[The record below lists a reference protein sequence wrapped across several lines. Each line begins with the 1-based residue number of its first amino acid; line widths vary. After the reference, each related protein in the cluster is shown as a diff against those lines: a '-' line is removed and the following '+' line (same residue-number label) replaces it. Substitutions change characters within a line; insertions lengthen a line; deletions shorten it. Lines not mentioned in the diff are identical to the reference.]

1 MTTYTKGF
9 DVRVTAASFYNNIY
23 GENNK
28 LNRQLFDV
36 NKQISSGLKIQY
48 SHENPGIFADTLRLD
63 DEIATLNQAKTSA
76 QSAYKLSTQTDTA
89 VGEIVK
95 TLESMKVKMI
105 SAANDSQSD
114 ASLQAIAKE
123 LRGIQDHL
131 KALANTSINGQYIFS
146 GTSTSTKPIDA
157 NGNYQGNDKDIYAF
171 LGSGI
176 QQKHNISGTQLF
188 LGQENGVQRSI
199 TTNVSQASLTDLY
212 PDIMQDPSI
221 SRSLA
226 KETYVSGSNTIRD
239 LMGDTDSSATNDVA
253 KTAFFYLQGTRSDGT
268 SFKSK
273 IGMTMT
279 DTVDNLMNKIALA
292 YDVNQLN
299 PSADNVNVTMN
310 AHGQIE
316 ITDNQKGSSK
326 LDFHIVGAI
335 DFDPAGVDTADVS
348 NIDSLGI
355 GTTDFQ
361 TAAITTPGL
370 FLKEF
375 IKSGNNYATGSVPA
389 GGALPAG
396 GVVINGQDIGA
407 VAVLAGDTN
416 DAFLD
421 AINAKSRVTGVVA
434 THNAAGQIVLN
445 SNTGEDIVISGTDNG
460 AISGLSNN
468 SYNLGSLQYDKALF
482 KSEGSK
488 LVSNVSQ
495 VVKLDNS
502 YATESTLLTA
512 VGSGVS
518 LNGSVIKLQGN
529 DVNGN
534 AFDLEVNLLNAGST
548 VTINNAQGVVAGVF
562 NLEDA
567 AGSATAAENVT
578 YRQLMDVLNM
588 ATTNKLPVA
597 LSSLTYT
604 QAINDANSL
613 GSVNLDATGHII
625 FQDKFNPSTPASIAM
640 YDNTSGA
647 YPAAVN
653 VVSSGSAM
661 VFNANNALTI
671 GDPNNDFFTQIESMI
686 QSVEQGKKR
695 PDGRDSLDPRNVG
708 VQNSIHMLDLLTEH
722 VSRTQT
728 EAGSYSQVLD
738 LTVNRADLLI
748 VSTKTLRSDV
758 IDTDIAEATLKMQQL
773 SLNYQALLSN
783 ISKVSKLSLVNYL

>member
-1 MTTYTKGF
+1 M
-9 DVRVTAASFYNNIY
+9 RVTASSFYNNIY

-48 SHENPGIFADTLRLD
+48 SHEDPGIFIDTLRLD
-63 DEIATLNQAKTSA
+63 NEIATLSQTRSSA
-76 QSAYKLSTQTDTA
+76 QNAYKQSAQTDTA

-95 TLESMKVKMI
+95 TLESMKVKMLN
-105 SAANDSQSD
+105 AANDSQSD

-123 LRGIQDHL
+123 LRGIQNHL
-131 KALANTSINGQYIFS
+131 KALANTSINGQYVFS
-146 GTSTSTKPIDA
+146 GTSTGTKPIDA
-157 NGNYQGNDKDIYAF
+157 SGVYQGNDKDIYAF

-176 QQKHNISGTQLF
+176 KQKYNVSGTQLF
-188 LGQENGVQRSI
+188 LGQESSVQRTI
-199 TTNVSQASLTDLY
+199 TSNIGQLSVTDLY

-221 SRSLA
+221 PRTLG
-226 KETYVSGSNTIRD
+226 KEIYISGENTMRD
-239 LMGDTDSSATNDVA
+239 LMGDSDTSSTNDIA
-253 KTAFFYLQGTRSDGT
+253 KAAFFYLQGTRSDGT

-273 IGMTMT
+273 IAMNMT
-279 DTVDNLMNKIALA
+279 DTVDDLMTKIALA
-292 YDVNQLN
+292 YDINQLN
-299 PSADNVNVTMN
+299 PSADNVRVSMN
-310 AHGQIE
+310 SHGQIE

-326 LDFHIVGAI
+326 LDFHMVGAI
-335 DFDPAGVDTADVS
+335 DFDPAGVDTADVT
-348 NIDSLGI
+348 NIDALEI
-355 GTTDFQ
+355 GTTDFL

-375 IKSGNNYATGSVPA
+375 IKSGNNYVTGAAPA

-396 GVVINGQDIGA
+396 GVIINGQDIGA
-407 VAVLAGDTN
+407 VAVLPGDTD
-416 DAFLD
+416 DALLD
-421 AINAKSRVTGVVA
+421 AINAKSKFTGVIA
-434 THNAAGQIVLN
+434 THDSAGQIVLN
-445 SNTGEDIVISGTDNG
+445 SNTGLDIAVSGTDNG
-460 AISGLSNN
+460 VISGLSNN
-468 SYNLGSLQYDKALF
+468 TYNLGSLQYDRVLF
-482 KSEGSK
+482 KTDGPK

-495 VVKLDNS
+495 IVKSDNS
-502 YATESTLLTA
+502 YATPSTLLTA
-512 VGSGVS
+512 VASGVS
-518 LNGSVIKLQGN
+518 LNGSIIKLQGN

-534 AFDLEVNLLNAGST
+534 AFDLEINLLTAGST
-548 VTINNAQGVVAGVF
+548 VTINNAQGVAAGTSF
-562 NLEDA
+562 DLEDA
-567 AGSATAAENVT
+567 TGNPTPADSVT

-597 LSSLTYT
+597 LTYA

-613 GSVNLDATGHII
+613 GSVNIDQTGHIV
-625 FQDKFNPSTPASIAM
+625 FFDKFSPTTSASIAM
-640 YDNTSGA
+640 YDNTSNI
-647 YPAAVN
+647 YSAAAN

-686 QSVEQGKKR
+686 KSVEEGKKR
-695 PDGRDSLDPRNVG
+695 PIGTDSLDPRNIG

-722 VSRTQT
+722 VSRKQT

-738 LTVNRADLLI
+738 LTVNRSELLI
-748 VSTKTLRSDV
+748 VNTMTLRSDV

>member
-1 MTTYTKGF
+1 MNLHKGF
-9 DVRVTAASFYNNIY
+9 DVRVTANSYFNNIY

-48 SHENPGIFADTLRLD
+48 SHENPGIFIDTLRLD
-63 DEIATLNQAKTSA
+63 DEIATLNQTKTSA
-76 QSAYKLSTQTDTA
+76 QNAYKLSTQTDTA
-89 VGEIVK
+89 IGEIVK

-105 SAANDSQSD
+105 NAANDSQSD

-123 LRGIQDHL
+123 LRGIQNHL
-131 KALANTSINGQYIFS
+131 KSLANTSINGQYIFS
-146 GTSTSTKPIDA
+146 GTSTGTKPIDA
-157 NGNYQGNDKDIYAF
+157 NGSYQGNDKDIYAF

-176 QQKHNISGTQLF
+176 QQKYNVSGTQLF
-188 LGQENGVQRSI
+188 LGQENNVQRSI
-199 TTNVSQASLTDLY
+199 TANVSQTSLTDLY

-221 SRSLA
+221 PRSLG
-226 KETYVSGSNTIRD
+226 KETYISGSNTIRD
-239 LMGDTDSSATNDVA
+239 LMGDTDSSATNDIA

-292 YDVNQLN
+292 YDINQLN
-299 PSADNVNVTMN
+299 PSANNVTVAMN

-316 ITDNQKGSSK
+316 ITDSQRGSSK
-326 LDFHIVGAI
+326 LDFHMVGAI
-335 DFDPAGVDTADVS
+335 DFDPAGADTADVS

-375 IKSGNNYATGSVPA
+375 IKSGNNYATGSVPV
-389 GGALPAG
+389 GGALAAG

-416 DAFLD
+416 DALLD
-421 AINAKSRVTGVVA
+421 AINAKTRFTGVVA
-434 THNAAGQIVLN
+434 THNAGGQIVLN

-460 AISGLSNN
+460 AISGLANN
-468 SYNLGSLQYDKALF
+468 SYNLGSLQYDKVLF
-482 KSEGSK
+482 KSDGSK

-495 VVKLDNS
+495 IVKLDNS

-518 LNGSVIKLQGN
+518 FNGSVIKLQGN
-529 DVNGN
+529 DVNGK
-534 AFDLEVNLLNAGST
+534 AFDLEVNLLSAGST
-548 VTINNAQGVVAGVF
+548 VTINNAQGIAAGVF

-567 AGSATAAENVT
+567 TGNATPAESVT

-613 GSVNLDATGHII
+613 GSVNLDATGHIV

-640 YDNTSGA
+640 YDSTSSA

-653 VVSSGSAM
+653 VVSSASVM

-686 QSVEQGKKR
+686 KSVEQGKKR
-695 PDGRDSLDPRNVG
+695 PNGVDSLDPRNIG
-708 VQNSIHMLDLLTEH
+708 VQNSMHMLDLLTEH
-722 VSRTQT
+722 VSRMQT

-738 LTVNRADLLI
+738 LTVSRSDLLI